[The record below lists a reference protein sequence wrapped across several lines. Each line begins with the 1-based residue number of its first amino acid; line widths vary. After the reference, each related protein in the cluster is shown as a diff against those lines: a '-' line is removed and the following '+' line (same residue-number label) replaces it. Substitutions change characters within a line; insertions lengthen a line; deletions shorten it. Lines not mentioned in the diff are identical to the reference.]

1 MGKHGALKTQKW
13 QELPQRGADDIK
25 PTVTGQLAETVGVG
39 SESRDKYL
47 LIFTPGGKYPVL
59 KKNETLR
66 KASQGSNP
74 RKTGMLSSGNQ
85 IINTK

>member
-1 MGKHGALKTQKW
+1 MRGLMGKHGALKTQKW

-47 LIFTPGGKYPVL
+47 LIFTLGANILSL
-59 KKNETLR
+59 KRMEL
-66 KASQGSNP
+66 
-74 RKTGMLSSGNQ
+74 
-85 IINTK
+85 

>member
-47 LIFTPGGKYPVL
+47 LIFTRGANILSL
-59 KKNETLR
+59 KRMEL
-66 KASQGSNP
+66 
-74 RKTGMLSSGNQ
+74 
-85 IINTK
+85 

>member
-1 MGKHGALKTQKW
+1 MRGLMGKHGALKTQKW

-47 LIFTPGGKYPVL
+47 LIFTPGANILSL
-59 KKNETLR
+59 KRMEL
-66 KASQGSNP
+66 
-74 RKTGMLSSGNQ
+74 
-85 IINTK
+85 